1 MRWIDID
8 LSAGRI
14 ERKRVED
21 GICEQFI
28 GGSGLGACIA
38 YREKLWEHDPLSP
51 GNVLILAAGPF
62 TGTKIPC
69 SGRHALISRSP
80 LTGMFAES
88 DVGGRWGVA
97 LVKCGIHLVT
107 LRGVSDRPVYA
118 EISPAGCRLRSADGI
133 WGLDTF
139 DASDRLQE
147 IHGKK
152 TVVSCIGPAGEN
164 CVHLASVMHDGSD
177 ARAAG
182 RCGLGA
188 VMGSK
193 RLKAIAVV
201 PAGAK
206 AADGGDGLNRLIP
219 GLTRKVIDA
228 GGGLRSCGTAGGFVQ
243 LEKSGDLPVKNFTE
257 GGFETADRLDG
268 EMVSEKYLKRRFSCG
283 ACPVGCGRVVKM
295 EHGRFGNVSG
305 AGPEYESTAS
315 LGSYCMVDDLEAV
328 IKANDL
334 CNRYGMDTISVGAV
348 IAFAM
353 EAFEKGVLTEKDL
366 GDAPLLWGDAE
377 KMIQMVE
384 AIGKADGI
392 GGLLGMGVRHAAER
406 LGRGSDRFA
415 MHVKGLE
422 LPAHD
427 PRAYFSSAV
436 SYATSNRGACHLAG
450 MTHVIEDAV
459 TVPEIGIDETLPRF
473 DSRGKGRAAARMQD
487 LMAVYDSLKICK
499 FVTGTV
505 TVSELAECHAAVTGM
520 ETTVD
525 SLMNAGERIFN
536 IKRLFNLKCGITG
549 DQDTLP
555 ERILLEPRP
564 TGSAAG
570 RLPDLSRMLKD
581 YYETRQWDEN
591 GIPLESTL
599 ERLEIDRL

>member
-1 MRWIDID
+1 MRWMDID
-8 LSAGRI
+8 LSAERI
-14 ERKRVED
+14 EHKRVD
-21 GICEQFI
+21 DRICEQFI

-51 GNVLILAAGPF
+51 GNVLIFAAGPF

-88 DVGGRWGVA
+88 DVGGRWGTA
-97 LVKCGIHLVT
+97 LVKCGIHLIT
-107 LRGVSDRPVYA
+107 IRGVSDRPVYA
-118 EISPAGCRLRSADGI
+118 QVSPEGCWIRSADDI

-139 DASDRLQE
+139 DTSDRLQE

-152 TVVSCIGPAGEN
+152 TVASCIGPAGEN

-201 PAGAK
+201 PEGGK
-206 AADGGDGLNRLIP
+206 GVDGGDRLKKMIP
-219 GLTRKVIDA
+219 ALTRKVVET

-243 LEKSGDLPVKNFTE
+243 LEKSGDLPVKNFRE
-257 GGFETADRLDG
+257 GGFPKAHRLDG
-268 EMVSEKYLKRRFSCG
+268 QVVSEKYLKRRFSCG
-283 ACPVGCGRVVKM
+283 ACPVGCGRVVEM
-295 EHGRFGNVSG
+295 RDDRFGNVRG

-334 CNRYGMDTISVGAV
+334 CNRYGMDTISVGAA
-348 IAFAM
+348 ISFAM

-366 GDAPLLWGDAE
+366 GGEPLFWGDAE
-377 KMIQMVE
+377 KMVQLVE
-384 AIGKADGI
+384 AIGNAEGI
-392 GGLLGMGVRHAAER
+392 GRLLGMGVRHAAER
-406 LGRGSDRFA
+406 LGKEAEGFA

-436 SYATSNRGACHLAG
+436 SYATSNRGGCHLAG

-473 DSRGKGRAAARMQD
+473 DNEGKGRAAARMQD
-487 LMAVYDSLKICK
+487 LMGVYDSLKICK

-505 TVSELAECHAAVTGM
+505 TVSELAECHSAVTGM
-520 ETTVD
+520 ESTAD
-525 SLMNAGERIFN
+525 SLLKAGERIFT
-536 IKRLFNLKCGITG
+536 IKRLFNLKCGVSR

-555 ERILLEPRP
+555 ARILFHPRP
-564 TGSAAG
+564 SGSAAD
-570 RLPDLSRMLKD
+570 RVPDLSKMLKD
-581 YYETRQWDEN
+581 YFAARQWDEN

-599 ERLEIDRL
+599 KRLELDR